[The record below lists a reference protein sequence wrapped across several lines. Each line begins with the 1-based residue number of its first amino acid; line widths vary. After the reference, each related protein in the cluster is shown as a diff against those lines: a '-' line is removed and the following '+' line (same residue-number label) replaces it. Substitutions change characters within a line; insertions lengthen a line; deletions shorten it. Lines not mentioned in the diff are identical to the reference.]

1 METNAEKAH
10 VTQLKEWYA
19 CQEGIEFAEQFNS
32 IQEAWGQCKNYLWML
47 WLLDKKTDAA
57 YAVAYAAAAADATDA
72 AYAVAADA
80 ADAAADA
87 ADAAYAAD
95 ATTDAIRKVIPVFQ
109 F

>member
-1 METNAEKAH
+1 METKVEKAH
-10 VTQLKEWYA
+10 VTQLKEWGA

-57 YAVAYAAAAADATDA
+57 YAVAYAAADA
-72 AYAVAADA
+72 AY

-87 ADAAYAAD
+87 ADAADAAYAAA

>member
-57 YAVAYAAAAADATDA
+57 YAVAYAAADA
-72 AYAVAADA
+72 AYAAAAAYADA
-80 ADAAADA
+80 TADA

-95 ATTDAIRKVIPVFQ
+95 ATTAAIRKVIPVFQ